1 MECRRCQG
9 NDVVKNGRSR
19 HGRQR
24 WLCRNCART
33 GGEKD
38 HRRVAPEKR
47 ASALAH
53 YGEGVGLRATERLV
67 GVSHHAGTHWVFE
80 EVEGR
85 ALPLAK
91 PGEVE
96 LVEADELWT
105 CVGPKKNGLRAVEG
119 NCSCCQGERWLDA
132 GRSWNR
138 KPPAVWRR
146 SFLTPPTPLSAPT
159 SGIRTASSFPATVI
173 AKAKPIP
180 SPAKATTTVCGSV
193 SPASAG
199 KPIASFAAPS
209 PDRGVSYF
217 PATSVPAAGAVPLP
231 PFAPWLLVREAARST
246 IVRALS

>member
-1 MECRRCQG
+1 MPNWIDLSIFSFR
-9 NDVVKNGRSR
+9 
-19 HGRQR
+19 
-24 WLCRNCART
+24 
-33 GGEKD
+33 
-38 HRRVAPEKR
+38 PEKR

-119 NCSCCQGERWLDA
+119 YCSCCQGERWLDA

-199 KPIASFAAPS
+199 KLIASFAAPS